1 MSPTDTAHQADKR
14 TGATTARGRTIAA
27 LIGAGAL
34 AAVPLTVQAADGG
47 GLARGDQ
54 VTPSKKTPAV
64 VKSSLRSDGPVVIAF
79 LLPGI
84 TEDEIVQKRLNTLRQ
99 NSKFKDTKFIVYR
112 ITARTNLGDLPAMFS
127 VKYTPAVAVI
137 QGDDKLANV
146 WRGLVDEDIIAQ
158 SLIDAR
164 AAVPQPVKVTP
175 RKGGV
180 SGAPAGISL
189 ARRVN
194 AHYAKVPGLGADF
207 SGSFGGVAGA
217 TGSSQTRL
225 VDGKARVMSGKAA
238 AGGKSVDIVINRT
251 GLYSKAAGAACWTR
265 TATSKAVAGLG
276 DPVIPVQGVRFAAP
290 VKSKDGATFSL
301 KGTDLLGQYG
311 GGTFVYT
318 IDAKSL
324 EVTAV
329 AHGATTATVKA
340 LAKAPAIGKP
350 NKIC

>member
-14 TGATTARGRTIAA
+14 TGVRTARGRTIAA

-54 VTPSKKTPAV
+54 VTPSKNTPAV
-64 VKSSLRSDGPVVIAF
+64 VKSSLRGDGPVVIAF

-99 NSKFKDTKFIVYR
+99 NSKFRDTKFIVYR
-112 ITARTNLGDLPAMFS
+112 ITAKTNLGDLPTMFS

-164 AAVPQPVKVTP
+164 AAVPHAIKAPA

-180 SGAPAGISL
+180 SGAPGGIAL

-194 AHYAKVPGLGADF
+194 AHYVKVPGLGAEF

-238 AGGKSVDIVINRT
+238 VGGKSVDMVINRT
-251 GLYSKAAGAACWTR
+251 GLYSKAAGATCWTR
-265 TATSKAVAGLG
+265 TATPKVVSGLG
-276 DPVIPVQGVRFAAP
+276 DPVIPLRGVRFAAP
-290 VKSKDGATFSL
+290 VKAADGATFSL
-301 KGTDLLGQYG
+301 KATDLLGQYG
-311 GGTFVYT
+311 GGTTEYT
-318 IDAKSL
+318 IDAKTL

-329 AHGATTATVKA
+329 AHGATKATVKS

>member
-14 TGATTARGRTIAA
+14 TGVRTARGRMIAA

-54 VTPSKKTPAV
+54 VTPSKNTPAV
-64 VKSSLRSDGPVVIAF
+64 VKSSLRGDGPVVIAF

-99 NSKFKDTKFIVYR
+99 NSKFRDTKFVVYR
-112 ITARTNLGDLPAMFS
+112 ITAKTNLGDLPAMFS

-137 QGDDKLANV
+137 QGDNKLANV

-164 AAVPQPVKVTP
+164 AAVPHAVKVP
-175 RKGGV
+175 ARKGGV
-180 SGAPAGISL
+180 SGAPSGIAL

-194 AHYAKVPGLGADF
+194 AHYVKVPGLGAEF
-207 SGSFGGVAGA
+207 SGNFGGVAGA

-238 AGGKSVDIVINRT
+238 VGGKSVDMIINRT
-251 GLYSKAAGAACWTR
+251 GLYSKVAGATCWTR

-276 DPVIPVQGVRFAAP
+276 DPVIPLRGVRFAAP
-290 VKSKDGATFSL
+290 VKAKNGATFSL
-301 KGTDLLGQYG
+301 KATDLLGQYG
-311 GGTFVYT
+311 GGSVEYT
-318 IDAKSL
+318 IDAKTL

-329 AHGATTATVKA
+329 AHGATKATVKA
-340 LAKAPAIGKP
+340 LAQAPGIGKP

>member
-14 TGATTARGRTIAA
+14 AGVRTARGRTIAA

-34 AAVPLTVQAADGG
+34 VAVPLTVQAADGG

-54 VTPSKKTPAV
+54 VTPSKNTPAV

-99 NSKFKDTKFIVYR
+99 NTKFRDTKFIVYR
-112 ITARTNLGDLPAMFS
+112 ITAKTNLGDLPTMFS

-164 AAVPQPVKVTP
+164 AAVPHALKVP
-175 RKGGV
+175 ARKGGV
-180 SGAPAGISL
+180 SGAPGGIAL

-225 VDGKARVMSGKAA
+225 VDGKARVMGGKAA
-238 AGGKSVDIVINRT
+238 VGGKSVDLVINRT
-251 GLYSKAAGAACWTR
+251 GLYSKAAGATCWTR
-265 TATSKAVAGLG
+265 TATSKAVSGLG
-276 DPVIPVQGVRFAAP
+276 DPVIPLRGVRFAAP
-290 VKSKDGATFSL
+290 VKATDGATFSL
-301 KGTDLLGQYG
+301 KATDLLGQYG
-311 GGTFVYT
+311 GGTFEYT
-318 IDAKSL
+318 IDATTL

-329 AHGATTATVKA
+329 THGATKATVTA